1 MGGGEGNKK
10 DFCHAPL
17 WGGWQKSCCF
27 MQLRM
32 PGGIVLTQTAAG
44 VVPCQLLP
52 FVLVTVASIARGMG
66 VVNGVLAGGR
76 GFCEG
81 FLWLGMG
88 RACPKQCPK
97 GAKSFGQA
105 FSKACGIQGQSPWA
119 LPAGSER
126 PRGAIP
132 QIGRE
137 PRSTRSAV
145 LSYRPL
151 GRGF

>member
-1 MGGGEGNKK
+1 MLFRSFGGEGNKK

-44 VVPCQLLP
+44 VIPCQLLP
-52 FVLVTVASIARGMG
+52 FVPVTVASIARGMG

-88 RACPKQCPK
+88 RACPQKARRALKVSVKPFQRLAGSKGRALGRSPQ
-97 GAKSFGQA
+97 GAKGP
-105 FSKACGIQGQSPWA
+105 GA
-119 LPAGSER
+119 LFHR
-126 PRGAIP
+126 
-132 QIGRE
+132 
-137 PRSTRSAV
+137 
-145 LSYRPL
+145 
-151 GRGF
+151 